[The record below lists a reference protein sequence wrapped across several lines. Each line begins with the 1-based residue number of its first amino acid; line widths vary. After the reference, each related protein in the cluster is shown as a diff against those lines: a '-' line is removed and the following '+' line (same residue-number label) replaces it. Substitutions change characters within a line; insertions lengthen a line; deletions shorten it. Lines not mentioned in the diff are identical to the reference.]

1 MSRRAILLALA
12 AAALAAAFLHK
23 PGKLTDLNITVSCAR
38 VLADGGDPYLK
49 DLVIDGVTYPCLY
62 PPIAFDL
69 FRPLDALLAAAP
81 SFGPRA
87 WSAFQVLLFIG
98 MLFVWREHFFGPGLD
113 AARLAFALAAFGGPL
128 FVVLHSGNAAATV
141 EALLLWS
148 AFALFVAGHD
158 LAFVSVI
165 ALAAQ
170 IKLQPAVF
178 LVLVLLRPKP
188 NWTAFAAGGSA
199 AALLF
204 GLNEAVHPG
213 MLSSFQTSLSD
224 PYQGWRHE
232 RGPNNCSVLGFIQ
245 HALETAWKDRWAANI
260 WSRRLFIPCALFIA
274 AMTGAALRRNA
285 SRRDT
290 VLLVCAAYA
299 LLAPRFKDYSYF
311 LLIPSAIVAL
321 ESGIPNGLR
330 AAIVILALLN
340 STKAAAIGL
349 GMGQWA
355 MFAGYFKLYAAVL
368 VWAVLVRREPAKA

>member
-38 VLADGGDPYLK
+38 VLADGGDPYLR

-62 PPIAFDL
+62 PPLAFDL
-69 FRPLDALLAAAP
+69 FRPLDALLTAAP

-87 WSAFQVLLFIG
+87 WSAFQVLLFLG
-98 MLFVWREHFFGPGLD
+98 MLFVWRKHFLGPGLD

-128 FVVLHSGNAAATV
+128 FVVLHAGNAAATV
-141 EALLLWS
+141 EALLLWT
-148 AFALFVAGHD
+148 AFALFAAGHD
-158 LAFVSVI
+158 LAFVAVI

-178 LVLVLLRPKP
+178 LVLVLLRPSP
-188 NWTAFAAGGSA
+188 NWRAFVAGGAA

-213 MLSSFQTSLSD
+213 MLSSFRDRLAD
-224 PYQGWRHE
+224 PSEGWPYE

-245 HALETAWKDRWAANI
+245 HALETAWKDRWSANA
-260 WSRRLFIPCALFIA
+260 WSRRLFVPWALFVA
-274 AMTGAALRRNA
+274 AATAWALRRKP
-285 SRRDT
+285 SRSET

-330 AAIVILALLN
+330 AAIVILAFLN
-340 STKAAAIGL
+340 STKAAALGI

-355 MFAGYFKLYAAVL
+355 LFAGYFKLYAAVL
-368 VWAVLVRREPAKA
+368 VWAVLVRKLPAKA